1 MDVTTSMTWV
11 PLKWDNYTPRTIIVF
26 LRKFM
31 INEWICVFNGIQ
43 TYPPRA
49 QHFWT
54 DTSACCAGLSGAAN
68 VRFVFWNH
76 NCVTLGVSL
85 EVVHW
90 CRTKMLIDA
99 DWPWFFVSIYA
110 TGLSPSR
117 SGLHHVTSIFAILL
131 SNTPWARSVH
141 CCSVHRSF
149 TAAPT
154 QRHHRLTASS
164 FWWKRVEVCGGE
176 LHMQMWPIISDHNNK
191 PYEYPLVN

>member
-1 MDVTTSMTWV
+1 MD
-11 PLKWDNYTPRTIIVF
+11 L
-26 LRKFM
+26 
-31 INEWICVFNGIQ
+31 GIQ
-43 TYPPRA
+43 WYSDIPT
-49 QHFWT
+49 Q
-54 DTSACCAGLSGAAN
+54 SAAFFDGHEHLLRWSI
-68 VRFVFWNH
+68 R
-76 NCVTLGVSL
+76 SSERQIRRQ

-110 TGLSPSR
+110 TGFSPSR

-176 LHMQMWPIISDHNNK
+176 LHMQMWPIISHHNNK
-191 PYEYPLVN
+191 PYE